1 MQFKVGKDIFD
12 IVIFYFNQLNKIFK
26 IWDSVEIFP
35 GISYFK
41 LVILVSIL
49 CIILGIIKQ
58 GTKEYLEDKVSV
70 PYEKLSNY
78 TGKHSQEYLAKH
90 SKTGLKVSKESKKM
104 KRRISRTGH
113 I

>member
-12 IVIFYFNQLNKIFK
+12 IVVFYFNQLNKIFK

-58 GTKEYLEDKVSV
+58 GTKDYLEDKVSV
-70 PYEKLSNY
+70 PYE
-78 TGKHSQEYLAKH
+78 GKHSQEYLAKH
-90 SKTGLKVSKESKKM
+90 SKTGLKVRKEANKM
-104 KRRISRTGH
+104 KKRIS
-113 I
+113 